1 MYLLKYLP
9 TYNWATFMKKAS
21 SLSITIFLSPTTG
34 PFKAATATSYKTPT
48 YDYYYTTHTLHIF
61 KEMCHYYYSMS
72 KIFDAMTFLINLI
85 TALLCVCENNALPQQ
100 WLYYPSVDF
109 KYIILDS
116 MMIPK
121 IIESV
126 FLHRPP
132 PPSGDPLACLLYWWR
147 RWKRKQDKFVAVLT
161 P

>member
-1 MYLLKYLP
+1 
-9 TYNWATFMKKAS
+9 
-21 SLSITIFLSPTTG
+21 
-34 PFKAATATSYKTPT
+34 
-48 YDYYYTTHTLHIF
+48 
-61 KEMCHYYYSMS
+61 MS

-85 TALLCVCENNALPQQ
+85 TALPPREKNNAPQ

-132 PPSGDPLACLLYWWR
+132 PPSGDPLACLLME
-147 RWKRKQDKFVAVLT
+147 AVEPET
-161 P
+161 R